1 MSSITL
7 HVPESYIPSNFYTS
21 SDPKEIAIALS
32 LGEAAFEALN
42 GKAVALARSQT
53 HLEAVAST
61 TADFSKQIEVIQSE
75 RTVELKRLNQEKLR
89 LEETCKAVQARLEA
103 LEAQQSLSRAQVQ
116 KETKESYQELLLN
129 KEKQIENLQQTLE
142 RQMEGMAGK
151 MEALHNS
158 ITRTFASSKEKGSF
172 GEILIEGMLKKAFDC
187 DIHII
192 SKDSQTADIRMSRVG
207 VTHPIEY
214 LWEVKNYT
222 RTLTTEEVEK
232 FRRDMRLHPEVRG
245 GFLASL
251 RTGIVGKS
259 RGGDID
265 IEFLEDGRFIV
276 FLSNLMSRDD
286 VVFYL
291 QTLRPLLQIVEE
303 FAKPAPT
310 ESDVIR
316 TLEMK
321 SAIITNL
328 LRGHSVSISKHKNSL
343 VSHQKR
349 MDQMFAEFKAYLME
363 SDTQLQNV
371 LRIAIGTADESA
383 EVERDA
389 ETYLPA
395 LVYKKE
401 RLSDLDGRL
410 KAFTSWL
417 LTATEV
423 REGTQIKIKDL
434 LDQAKEKGFAE
445 KFVRDTREE
454 LFQPV
459 AWALRSQYIL
469 GLQWN
474 SNQ

>member
-7 HVPESYIPSNFYTS
+7 QVPESYCPSKFYTS

-53 HLEAVAST
+53 HLEAVASVS
-61 TADFSKQIEVIQSE
+61 ADFSKQIEVIQNE
-75 RTVELKRLNQEKLR
+75 RTTELKRLTQEKLR

-103 LEAQQSLSRAQVQ
+103 LETQQSLSRAQVQ

-142 RQMEGMAGK
+142 RQMEGMGMK

-192 SKDSQTADIRMSRVG
+192 SKDSQTADIRMVRVG
-207 VTHPIEY
+207 TTQAITEY

-222 RTLTTEEVEK
+222 RTLTAEEVEK

-265 IEFLEDGRFIV
+265 IEFLEDGRFVV
-276 FLSNLMSRDD
+276 FLSNLMMREDI
-286 VVFYL
+286 VFYL
-291 QTLRPLLQIVEE
+291 QTLRPLLQVIEQM
-303 FAKPAPT
+303 AKPVQT
-310 ESDVIR
+310 ETDMVRSLQ
-316 TLEMK
+316 TK
-321 SAIITNL
+321 AAIITNL
-328 LRGHSVSISKHKNSL
+328 LRSHATSIAKHKNSL
-343 VSHQKR
+343 VAHRKR
-349 MDQMFAEFKAYLME
+349 NDQMFAEFQAYLME

-371 LRIAIGTADESA
+371 LRIAIGTEEESDEIMKDS
-383 EVERDA
+383 
-389 ETYLPA
+389 ETYLPP
-395 LVYKKE
+395 LVFQKE
-401 RLSDLDGRL
+401 RLSDLEGRL
-410 KAFTSWL
+410 RAFAQWL
-417 LTATEV
+417 MGSTEV

-434 LDQAKEKGFAE
+434 LDRAKEKGFAD
-445 KFVRDTREE
+445 KFVRESREE

-459 AWALRSQYIL
+459 AWAQRSQYIL
-469 GLQWN
+469 GLQWK
-474 SNQ
+474 